1 MDEVHGRLLRELDS
15 YIGFFKRRQEIEH
28 DYVDSLKKV
37 CDALSVRAVSQF
49 AGLTTAFA
57 QIPTSWR
64 KAFAAVRN
72 AVEDEARAHRSTAEG
87 LDRLL
92 VRLGAFRDDRD
103 RIRRRIKEDLRT
115 TATEYGDYKSVV
127 QRLRKTYERKVEDL
141 QHFEE
146 AEAVRLEAE
155 ATTVASTSGTRT
167 PVSHAGQQQTNGQER
182 QETAWPPE
190 HWNST
195 DASTTA
201 AAASAAAS
209 AATNRRRSNS
219 AASSRPGTG
228 SASDLESP
236 PTTAT
241 SPSLSPV
248 FVSGA
253 TSSSAAPPSAYR
265 DPPTAKSSVFE
276 AIAKRD
282 WSGDKQRVNSI
293 VRAVGSLAKGNEIST
308 APRNARNRQYG
319 GKLKRDAEQAD
330 RDYRSG
336 IFQLETLRLQKAR
349 VQSSSRESLHELVH
363 ELASTLKTTLVKNV
377 NEQVLLG
384 EAQIAIAQH
393 AQPAV
398 EQIQPVED
406 ADSFCQQVEQPAPA
420 DAPVYYVN
428 AFVGECKSL
437 LFGVGLQDYHAKHPN
452 VLVPLIVQRCIGYVE
467 AHGLEV
473 EGIYRVPG
481 KLTTIQHIVHRMEKD
496 EASFE
501 FGPNDD
507 VPAVAGVLKLYLR
520 QLPAPLFPFPST
532 DRRALTTELATSPET
547 ALASLSRRIGRLSQ
561 PQQATLR
568 ALCQHLSLISQ
579 HESRNKM
586 GPANLAVIFTSVI
599 FGDDD
604 AAALEAAMHG
614 SKDNV
619 METLIRQEELVQD
632 LPLRPGTRSR
642 SGSGIWMQP
651 RPRSGEA
658 QLPHGEPVVRATPL
672 RDSSLPQ
679 EDRLSS
685 LAIRDPPHAGSI
697 DSVFALYDEA
707 TAPGALNHPSPSTR
721 HGPTLATSQ
730 IPQAPLPPSQ
740 TQDRDLRRSPE
751 PLPSAARVEHR
762 QDSFDEPEPPL
773 SAALGRRDPSL

>member
-28 DYVDSLKKV
+28 DYVDALKK
-37 CDALSVRAVSQF
+37 LSRANDR
-49 AGLTTAFA
+49 GGTPEDDAFA
-57 QIPTSWR
+57 QVPTSWR
-64 KAFAAVRN
+64 EAFAAVRH

-92 VRLGAFRDDRD
+92 VRLSAFRDDRD
-103 RIRRRIKEDLRT
+103 RIRRRIKEDLRS
-115 TATEYGDYKSVV
+115 TASEHGDYKSVV
-127 QRLRKTYERKVEDL
+127 QRLRKSYERKVEDL

-146 AEAVRLEAE
+146 AEAARLEAE
-155 ATTVASTSGTRT
+155 VAAVSSSGTRT
-167 PVSHAGQQQTNGQER
+167 PSGNGQEKH
-182 QETAWPPE
+182 EVAWPPE
-190 HWNST
+190 HWL
-195 DASTTA
+195 ASETTA
-201 AAASAAAS
+201 A
-209 AATNRRRSNS
+209 NRRRSNS

-228 SASDLESP
+228 NASDLESP

-265 DPPTAKSSVFE
+265 DPPTAKSGVFD

-293 VRAVGSLAKGNEIST
+293 VRAVGSLAKGNESST

-319 GKLKRDAEQAD
+319 GKLKREAEQAD

-349 VQSSSRESLHELVH
+349 VQTSARDSLHELVH
-363 ELASTLKTTLVKNV
+363 ELASTLKTTLSKNV
-377 NEQVLLG
+377 DEQILLG
-384 EAQIAIAQH
+384 EARVAIARH
-393 AQPAV
+393 TQPVV
-398 EQIQPVED
+398 EQIDPAQDVY
-406 ADSFCQQVEQPAPA
+406 SFCQQVEQPATP
-420 DAPVYYVN
+420 DPPVYYVN

-452 VLVPLIVQRCIGYVE
+452 VLVPLIVQRCIGYIE

-473 EGIYRVPG
+473 EGIYRVSG
-481 KLTTIQHIVHRMEKD
+481 KLSTVQNIVHSMEKEE
-496 EASFE
+496 EAFE
-501 FGPNDD
+501 FGAHEE

-520 QLPAPLFPFPST
+520 QLPSPLFPFPAA
-532 DRRALTTELATSPET
+532 DRRAFTAELATSPET
-547 ALASLSRRIGRLSQ
+547 ALPNLSRRIGRLSP

-568 ALCQHLSLISQ
+568 ALCQHLYRVSQ
-579 HESRNKM
+579 YESRNKM
-586 GPANLAVIFTSVI
+586 GPANLALIFTSVI

-619 METLIRQEELVQD
+619 METLIRHQELLQD
-632 LPLRPGTRSR
+632 LPIRAGTRSR
-642 SGSGIWMQP
+642 SGSAILMQP
-651 RPRSGEA
+651 ASRPGENVRP
-658 QLPHGEPVVRATPL
+658 QIEPAAPKSTPL

-679 EDRLSS
+679 DDRSS
-685 LAIRDPPHAGSI
+685 TDPAVQPPRSI

-707 TAPGALNHPSPSTR
+707 TAPGALNNASPSNR
-721 HGPTLATSQ
+721 YGPSLATHQ
-730 IPQAPLPPSQ
+730 IPQAPLPPSR
-740 TQDRDLRRSPE
+740 TQEPDPMRSPE
-751 PLPSAARVEHR
+751 PLFGAQTQRR

-773 SAALGRRDPSL
+773 TAALGRRDPSL